1 MVTGMDETVATVLAA
16 LESANMMNDTIIA
29 FASDNGGQPNG
40 GANNYPL
47 R

>member
-1 MVTGMDETVATVLAA
+1 MVTGMDETVASVLAA
-16 LESANMMNDTIIA
+16 LESANMLNDTVIA
-29 FASDNGGQPNG
+29 FASDNGGQPKS